1 VLGEPLRASMHPT
14 SVSPVAGRP
23 NEDDAL
29 TAALLLVDQLHA
41 HLPIGLV
48 VYDAETLELVHAN
61 PTLLG
66 LADPEPTLDE
76 VVGSRHEEHEP
87 KFRASELASA
97 LVDVAATGTPRHLPE
112 FRHGFLGRRPRWWSA
127 NLHRIDT
134 DRWGRVVITLAV
146 DLTDQ
151 IHARQLLEEREG
163 RRLALQQTIAF
174 VSGQDLM
181 SSLQRV
187 VDALVA
193 AFPIDAAALRLL
205 DADAKLHLIAAT
217 GLRPTEIRHLAFEP
231 ITASRLETISED
243 GRHPLGG
250 SLGLRWVEMRW
261 LGVRGERIGALT
273 VGARRDRRLSD
284 DDLALFDAAAA
295 QLGAG
300 LEWIERSPGFLRSRS
315 LELARSTVEEDKAGI
330 AGADDL
336 RPRELAILR
345 LYAEGLETHQIAE
358 LLVLSVHTVRT
369 HVKNARRRLGVRS
382 RREALD
388 RLKATDVD
396 PMI

>member
-1 VLGEPLRASMHPT
+1 
-14 SVSPVAGRP
+14 VAGRP
-23 NEDDAL
+23 KEDDAL
-29 TAALLLVDQLHA
+29 TAALLLIDQLHA

-66 LADPEPTLDE
+66 LADPDLTLDE
-76 VVGSRHEEHEP
+76 VVGSRHEEHDP
-87 KFRASELASA
+87 QFRASELASA
-97 LVDVAATGTPRHLPE
+97 LVEVAATGRPRHLPE
-112 FRHGFLGRRPRWWSA
+112 FRHDSLGRGPRWWSA

-134 DRWGRVVITLAV
+134 NRWGRVVVTLAV

-151 IHARQLLEEREG
+151 IHARHFLEEREG
-163 RRLALQQTIAF
+163 RRLVLQQTIAF

-187 VDALVA
+187 ADALVA
-193 AFPIDAAALRLL
+193 AFPVDAAALRLL
-205 DADAKLHLIAAT
+205 DANAKLHLIAAT
-217 GLRPTEIRHLAFEP
+217 GLRPTEIRRLASEA
-231 ITASRLETISED
+231 ITAGRLETISEG

-261 LGVRGERIGALT
+261 LRVRGERIGALT
-273 VGARRDRRLSD
+273 VGARRDRGLSD
-284 DDLALFDAAAA
+284 DDLALLDVAAA
-295 QLGAG
+295 QLSAG
-300 LEWIERSPGFLRSRS
+300 LEQIERSPGFLRSRS
-315 LELARSTVEEDKAGI
+315 LELARSSVEEDNAGI

-369 HVKNARRRLGVRS
+369 HVRNARRRLGVSS

-396 PMI
+396 PFI